1 MFQEEG
7 FWSLGCLLVYLML
20 WLTSLSLHAHIYI
33 SKIQRTKMQSKR
45 SLRKLVGFWRG
56 LREMNARWL
65 AILKGRMKLKKERKV
80 AMNGMNRQGLCVKER
95 RREELAILVQ
105 FWSLLKLYNYRLRTE
120 NLIQEGG
127 SDGAYSRFERIS

>member
-1 MFQEEG
+1 
-7 FWSLGCLLVYLML
+7 
-20 WLTSLSLHAHIYI
+20 
-33 SKIQRTKMQSKR
+33 
-45 SLRKLVGFWRG
+45 
-56 LREMNARWL
+56 
-65 AILKGRMKLKKERKV
+65 
-80 AMNGMNRQGLCVKER
+80 MNGMNRQGLCVKER